1 MRRTVCSCVL
11 LLKLE
16 AAGLVLPI
24 IASYV
29 YYSTS
34 PRQRSRSNEQELT
47 WPFLFVFFVCL
58 FFLSLSW
65 SRRDLCLFTMTVAE
79 ADRTAVLAI

>member
-47 WPFLFVFFVCL
+47 WPFLFVFLFVC
-58 FFLSLSW
+58 FFSLSW